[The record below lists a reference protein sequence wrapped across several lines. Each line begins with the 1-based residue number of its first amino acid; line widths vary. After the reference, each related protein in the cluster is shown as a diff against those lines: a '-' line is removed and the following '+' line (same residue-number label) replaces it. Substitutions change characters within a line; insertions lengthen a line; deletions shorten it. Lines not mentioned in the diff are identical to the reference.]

1 MKYIG
6 LSLLGI
12 VAILGVM
19 IGIGS
24 QDHRTPLERIHDQ
37 CQVAYLDTYGQQA
50 CELERSDAYIQSH
63 HY

>member
-1 MKYIG
+1 MKLIG
-6 LSLLGI
+6 LGLIALIGLGTMMY
-12 VAILGVM
+12 L
-19 IGIGS
+19 GS